1 MDARALFIDW
11 ITRYEYPALFLL
23 LVLGIVGL
31 PIPDETL
38 LLFAGYLTFTHRL
51 APLPTLA
58 SAFGGS
64 ACGISLSYWLGRT
77 LGRALAGSLGPRV
90 GLDAE
95 RLQAL
100 QAWYRIRGKY
110 GLLVGYFVPGLRHLA
125 AFVAGSSRVPF
136 PIFAAFAYSGGLL
149 WSLSFLSL
157 GYVLGDEWQR
167 FSGRIHEGVL
177 LLGAAVSVGA
187 AAVLIVRRRR
197 SVRRAT

>member
-1 MDARALFIDW
+1 MDAKALFIDW

-23 LVLGIVGL
+23 LMLGIVGL

-38 LLFAGYLTFTHRL
+38 LLFAGYLTFAHRL
-51 APLPTLA
+51 AALPTLA

-77 LGRALAGSLGPRV
+77 LGHALAGSLGPRV

-95 RLQAL
+95 RLQAV
-100 QAWYRIRGKY
+100 QAWYRLRGKY
-110 GLLVGYFVPGLRHLA
+110 GLLVGYFVPGIRHLA
-125 AFVAGSSRVPF
+125 AFVAGSSHVPF

-149 WSLSFLSL
+149 WSMSFLSL

-167 FSGRIHEGVL
+167 LSGRIHEGVL
-177 LLGAAVSVGA
+177 LLGVTVSVGV

>member
-1 MDARALFIDW
+1 MDAKALFIDW

-23 LVLGIVGL
+23 LMLGIVGL

-38 LLFAGYLTFTHRL
+38 LLFAGYLTFAHRL
-51 APLPTLA
+51 AVLPTLA

-77 LGRALAGSLGPRV
+77 LGHALAGSLGPRV

-95 RLQAL
+95 RLQAV
-100 QAWYRIRGKY
+100 QAWYRLRGKY

-125 AFVAGSSRVPF
+125 AFVAGSSHVPF

-149 WSLSFLSL
+149 WSMSFLSL

-167 FSGRIHEGVL
+167 LSGRIHEGVL
-177 LLGAAVSVGA
+177 LLGVTVSVGV

-197 SVRRAT
+197 AVRRAT